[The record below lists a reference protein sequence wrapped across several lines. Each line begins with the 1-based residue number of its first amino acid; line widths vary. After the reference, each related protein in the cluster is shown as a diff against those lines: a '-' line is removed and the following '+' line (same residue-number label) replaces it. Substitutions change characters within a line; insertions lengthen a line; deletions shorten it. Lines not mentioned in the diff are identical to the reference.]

1 MKTFRPILPLIL
13 VLISLNAF
21 GQVNTSALLPQIHH
35 DTLKIDSSRQRD
47 IVDVY
52 QHFFYKDASPEKRTA
67 SGAFNLS
74 IIPYVGYSLSTGA
87 IADVSSNAG
96 FYTSFDHHQNLSVI
110 TSDIGFDSKL
120 QKIFR
125 VRSEIWGSDNELKIV
140 SDLRFDIYPTDTYGL
155 GTFSKLS
162 TDNDIDYHY
171 IRVYETVYKK
181 ISGSYYLGAGYNL
194 DDHYDITASGDADGT
209 VSDFEKYGQ
218 PKSSV
223 SSGFNISLLFDNRK
237 NPINPL
243 AGTYACLIFRENLIF
258 LGSDNNWQLIKAD
271 FRKYIRLSPNSNDI
285 LAIWCIAAF
294 TSGYAPYLDL
304 PATGSDMYNNSGR
317 GYAIGRYRGKN
328 ELYAEAEYRFGIT
341 ENGLIGAVVFANAES
356 FSGLHSSSFEGVAP
370 AAGPG
375 LRIKVNKHSNSN
387 VCVDYGVGI
396 NGSRGLF
403 VGLGEVF

>member
-1 MKTFRPILPLIL
+1 MKTLKPILPLIL
-13 VLISLNAF
+13 VFISLNAF
-21 GQVNTSALLPQIHH
+21 GQPNTSALLPQTHH
-35 DTLKIDSSRQRD
+35 DTLRIDSSRQRD

-52 QHFFYKDASPEKRTA
+52 QHFFYKDASSAKRTA
-67 SGAFNLS
+67 SGTFNFS

-96 FYTSFDHHQNLSVI
+96 FYTAVDHHQNLSVI
-110 TSDIGFDSKL
+110 TSDVGFDSKL

-125 VRSEIWGSDNELKIV
+125 VRSEIWGSDNKIKIV

-155 GTFSKLS
+155 GTFSKLA
-162 TDNDIDYHY
+162 DDDAINYHY
-171 IRVYETVYKK
+171 LRIYETFFKK
-181 ISGSYYLGAGYNL
+181 LAGSYYVGAGYNL
-194 DDHYDITASGDADGT
+194 DDHYDITAAGNPDGS

-218 PKSSV
+218 PRSSV

-243 AGTYACLIFRENLIF
+243 GGAYASLIFRENPTF
-258 LGSDNNWQLIKAD
+258 LGSNNNWQLIKAD

-285 LAIWCIAAF
+285 LAIWTIAAF

-304 PATGSDMYNNSGR
+304 PATGADMYNTSGR
-317 GYAIGRYRGKN
+317 GYILGRYRGGN

-341 ENGLIGAVVFANAES
+341 ENGLIGGVVFANAES
-356 FSGLHSSSFEGVAP
+356 FSGLQSGSFEGVAP
-370 AAGPG
+370 AVGPG

-387 VCVDYGVGI
+387 ICIDHGVGI

-403 VGLGEVF
+403 VNLGEVF